1 MTANDLTTSLLL
13 VRGRRQLSFARDPS
27 EGGGQI
33 TSKGDGL
40 LRSNLPL
47 GDTLLRGAGYFVTG
61 LFKCQRRSIKQF
73 SPLWRPCEVG
83 VSLFLCGKH
92 LITPFKPPRWCC
104 ETRAGQLKCQR
115 RPRKQ
120 FSPLRRT
127 SEARACLFMC
137 GKDLITPF

>member
-1 MTANDLTTSLLL
+1 MHFFRHISLLVVSASRLKCICALCMLLIRHFMTADDLTTSLLLL

-61 LFKCQRRSIKQF
+61 L
-73 SPLWRPCEVG
+73 
-83 VSLFLCGKH
+83 
-92 LITPFKPPRWCC
+92 
-104 ETRAGQLKCQR
+104 
-115 RPRKQ
+115 
-120 FSPLRRT
+120 
-127 SEARACLFMC
+127 
-137 GKDLITPF
+137 